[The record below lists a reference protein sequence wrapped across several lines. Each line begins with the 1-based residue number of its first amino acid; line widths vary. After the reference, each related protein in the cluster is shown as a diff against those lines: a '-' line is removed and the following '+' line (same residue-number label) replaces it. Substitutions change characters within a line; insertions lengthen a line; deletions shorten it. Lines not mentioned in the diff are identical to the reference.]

1 MLSDLLRSKRG
12 GSWPRHVREIT
23 LVVGAYFLYMFA
35 RKYLL
40 SDIDVV
46 AMANS
51 FRVIDLERTLGFF
64 WEPGWQEWVI
74 ATGHWLIIF
83 FNWAYILT
91 FLPVA
96 ALTAIIVYRTDY
108 DMYVYYR
115 SVILIS
121 FAVALLMFVLFPLA
135 PPRMITGYFVDS
147 IHVFGPQGYSSRD
160 FQAFYNVFAAMPSLH
175 FSWTIM
181 FGILYFRTGKP
192 LLRVAGVVYPTLTFF
207 AITVTANHY
216 IVDAIAGGAL
226 ILASFLTYEV
236 LRRYGGRLHVVGR
249 LGARLR
255 GSRPSPDGPTVRLP
269 DEGRVTG
276 TGA

>member
-1 MLSDLLRSKRG
+1 M
-12 GSWPRHVREIT
+12 
-23 LVVGAYFLYMFA
+23 VGAYFLYMFA

-40 SDIDVV
+40 SDIDVI

-64 WEPGWQEWVI
+64 WEPRWQEWAI
-74 ATGHWLIIF
+74 ASGRWLIIF

-96 ALTAIIVYRTDY
+96 ALTAIIVYRTSWDT
-108 DMYVYYR
+108 YVYYR

-121 FAVALLMFVLFPLA
+121 FAVALLVFVLFPLA

-181 FGILYFRTGKP
+181 FGVLYFRTGKP
-192 LLRVAGVVYPTLTFF
+192 LLRAAGVVYPTLTFF
-207 AITVTANHY
+207 AITITANHY
-216 IVDAIAGGAL
+216 IVDAIAGGVV

-236 LRRYGGRLHVVGR
+236 ILRCRGRWPRVGR
-249 LGARLR
+249 LGLR
-255 GSRPSPDGPTVRLP
+255 SRRSGVSLDGPSARQQ
-269 DEGRVTG
+269 DEGLVTG
-276 TGA
+276 KGA

>member
-1 MLSDLLRSKRG
+1 MLLALLRTTRG
-12 GSWPRHVREIT
+12 TSWPRHLREIT
-23 LVVGAYFLYMFA
+23 LVFGAYFLYMFS

-40 SDIDVV
+40 YDLDV
-46 AMANS
+46 AAIATANAL
-51 FRVIDLERTLGFF
+51 RVIDLETTLGFF
-64 WEPGWQEWVI
+64 WEPRWQEWVI
-74 ATGHWLIIF
+74 ASGRWLIVF

-96 ALTAIIVYRTDY
+96 ALTAVIVYRTDY

-147 IHVFGPQGYSSRD
+147 IHVFGPTVYGSRD

-181 FGILYFRTGKP
+181 FGVLYFRTGKP

-216 IVDAIAGGAL
+216 IIDAIAGGVL

-236 LRRYGGRLHVVGR
+236 FRRYRAEGWRR
-249 LGARLR
+249 ARLR
-255 GSRPSPDGPTVRLP
+255 RSGPSAGDPKVRQQE
-269 DEGRVTG
+269 EGRATAK
-276 TGA
+276 GA

>member
-1 MLSDLLRSKRG
+1 M
-12 GSWPRHVREIT
+12 
-23 LVVGAYFLYMFA
+23 VGAYFLYMFA

-46 AMANS
+46 AIANS
-51 FRVIDLERTLGFF
+51 FRVIDLERALGFF
-64 WEPGWQEWVI
+64 WEPRWQEWVI
-74 ATGHWLIIF
+74 ASGRWFIIF
-83 FNWAYILT
+83 SNWAYILT

-96 ALTAIIVYRTDY
+96 ALTAIIVYRTNWDT
-108 DMYVYYR
+108 YVYYR

-181 FGILYFRTGKP
+181 FGVLYFRTGKP

-216 IVDAIAGGAL
+216 IVDAIAGGVL
-226 ILASFLTYEV
+226 ILASFLTYEAF
-236 LRRYGGRLHVVGR
+236 LRCRSRWPLAGLLSLGLHRSG
-249 LGARLR
+249 
-255 GSRPSPDGPTVRLP
+255 PSPDGPTARQQ
-269 DEGRVTG
+269 DEARVTG
-276 TGA
+276 EGA

>member
-1 MLSDLLRSKRG
+1 M
-12 GSWPRHVREIT
+12 
-23 LVVGAYFLYMFA
+23 VGAYFLYMFA

-40 SDIDVV
+40 TDIDGV
-46 AMANS
+46 AVANAI
-51 FRVIDLERTLGFF
+51 RVIDLEKALGFF
-64 WEPGWQEWVI
+64 WEPRWQEWVI
-74 ATGHWLIIF
+74 ASGRWLIVF

-96 ALTAIIVYRTDY
+96 ALTAIIVYRSDY

-115 SVILIS
+115 SIILIS
-121 FAVALLMFVLFPLA
+121 FAVALLMFVFFPLA
-135 PPRMITGYFVDS
+135 PPRMITSYFVDS

-181 FGILYFRTGKP
+181 FGVLYYRTGKP

-216 IVDAIAGGAL
+216 IVDAIAGGVL
-226 ILASFLTYEV
+226 ILASFLTYEAF
-236 LRRYGGRLHVVGR
+236 LRCRDRWPLAGRL
-249 LGARLR
+249 RLR
-255 GSRPSPDGPTVRLP
+255 GRRSGPSADAPAARRQG
-269 DEGRVTG
+269 
-276 TGA
+276 

>member
-1 MLSDLLRSKRG
+1 M
-12 GSWPRHVREIT
+12 
-23 LVVGAYFLYMFA
+23 VGAYFLYMFS

-64 WEPGWQEWVI
+64 WEPRWQEWVI
-74 ATGHWLIIF
+74 ASGRWFIIF

-96 ALTAIIVYRTDY
+96 ALTAIIVYRTNWDT
-108 DMYVYYR
+108 YVYYR

-181 FGILYFRTGKP
+181 FGVLYFRTGKP

-216 IVDAIAGGAL
+216 LVDAIAGGVV
-226 ILASFLTYEV
+226 ILASFLTYEAF
-236 LRRYGGRLHVVGR
+236 LRCRSRWPLARPLSLGLHRSG
-249 LGARLR
+249 
-255 GSRPSPDGPTVRLP
+255 PSPDGPTARQQ
-269 DEGRVTG
+269 DEARVTG
-276 TGA
+276 EGA